1 MSSSASARSPSAD
14 RLPRE
19 LVERVLSRL
28 GLAEDPTLDL
38 DDLNRFFAAYCGAIS
53 FDNVRKR
60 IWCAGDRSEQMPGA
74 DAEDFFE
81 NWLRHGT
88 GGTCWPLN
96 GALWALVGA
105 LGYPVRGHAGTILTE
120 ELKRQAVTYANHGSV
135 IVTLEGID
143 YLVDANIGSFAV
155 MPLVAGSAASTGD
168 GIHDIEA
175 VPRGDS
181 FDVVFL
187 AGSNRDEPL
196 TFQMRPEHDP
206 VGPSFF
212 RERYDESRDNDIS
225 PFNAALY
232 VTRRFPDSIVT
243 IGCMN
248 KLVVDSEGVLTSIEV
263 TEEERRQALIEEL
276 HFSEEIVAAIPP
288 DLDEPNPFF

>member
-1 MSSSASARSPSAD
+1 MNSSGSASSPRPD
-14 RLPRE
+14 HLPRD
-19 LVERVLSRL
+19 LVERVLVRL
-28 GLAEDPTLDL
+28 GLASDPALDL
-38 DDLNRFFAAYCGAIS
+38 VGLNRLFAAYCGAIS

-60 IWCAGDRSEQMPGA
+60 IWNVGDRSKQMPGA
-74 DAEDFFE
+74 HPEDFFQ

-88 GGTCWPLN
+88 GATCWPLN

-105 LGYPVRGHAGTILTE
+105 LGYMVRGHAGTMLTA
-120 ELKRQAVTYANHGSV
+120 ELKRQGLTYANHGSV
-135 IVTLEGID
+135 IVALEGID

-155 MPLVAGSAASTGD
+155 LPLVAGAAASTGD

-187 AGSNRDEPL
+187 AGSNRNEPL
-196 TFQMRPEHDP
+196 TFRMRPEHDR

-212 RERYDESRDNDIS
+212 RERYDASAENDIS

-232 VTRRFPDSIVT
+232 VTRRFPSSIVT
-243 IGCMN
+243 LGRMN
-248 KLVVDSEGVLTSIEV
+248 KLVVDSEGVLTSTEV
-263 TEEERRQALIEEL
+263 TEDERRQTLIEEL
-276 HFSEEIVAAIPP
+276 RFSEEIVAAIPP